1 MTETTSN
8 PTRPNILLITLDQF
22 RAECLSA
29 AGHPLVQTPNLDRLA
44 SQGVRFSQ
52 HYSNCAPCAPARASL
67 LTGLWQ
73 MNHRVTWN
81 GTPLD
86 DRLPMLPR
94 LLRDLGYDPTLFGYT
109 DTGLDPRTLSPGH
122 PGLRNWEEAM
132 PGFSVELMI
141 DETIST
147 WLEWLHEKGYE
158 IPDNPE
164 DIYTP
169 QDVPIPPDRGA
180 TWQPSVYTAEHSE
193 SAFLTERAIS
203 WLRRQASVTTSTGEP
218 RPWCAHLSYL
228 RPHPPYL
235 MSHPFHDLIDPAD
248 VDLPVRHV
256 DPETEMQTHLFL
268 HAAYGIVPSPDSEL
282 DQRQLQATYYA
293 MIAEVDH
300 YVGIL
305 LDELDRL
312 GCADD
317 TLVVLTSDHGEQL
330 GDHWL
335 VEKLGFFDQS
345 YHIPLIIRWPHMTAS
360 AGKVVN
366 AFTENVDILP
376 TILDILG
383 EDPPELCDGFSLKP
397 FLDTQAD
404 GTEFR
409 DDTSP
414 RLWRDAVHFEFDFRD
429 PTTMIAQELLGI
441 RHDQCGIAVLRDR
454 HGKYVHF
461 GGLDPVFFDFNND
474 PGELHNVAND
484 PARASQVL
492 DYAQRLLSLR
502 MQHLDPTLT
511 SHRITSDGIVHRP
524 DPPRAVW
531 AMGTEEATGA

>member
-1 MTETTSN
+1 
-8 PTRPNILLITLDQF
+8 
-22 RAECLSA
+22 
-29 AGHPLVQTPNLDRLA
+29 
-44 SQGVRFSQ
+44 
-52 HYSNCAPCAPARASL
+52 
-67 LTGLWQ
+67 

-94 LLRDLGYDPTLFGYT
+94 LLRELGYDPTLFGYT
-109 DTGLDPRTLSPGH
+109 DTGLDPRTLPPGH

-132 PGFSVELMI
+132 PGFNVELMI

-147 WLEWLHEKGYE
+147 WLEWLQDKGYE

-164 DIYTP
+164 DIYIP
-169 QDVPIPPDRGA
+169 QDIPIPPDRGA
-180 TWQPSVYTAEHSE
+180 TWQPSVYSAEHSE

-203 WLRRQASVTTSTGEP
+203 WLRRQTNTALNGDAQ
-218 RPWCAHLSYL
+218 PWCAHLSYL

-248 VDLPVRHV
+248 VDLPVRHAN
-256 DPETEMQTHLFL
+256 PEIEMQTHLFL
-268 HAAYGIVPSPDSEL
+268 HAAYGIVPSPESEL

-345 YHIPLIIRWPHMTAS
+345 YHIPLIIRWPHMTATP
-360 AGKVVN
+360 GKVVN

-383 EDPPELCDGFSLKP
+383 EDPPEFCDGFSLKP
-397 FLDTQAD
+397 FLDAQTD
-404 GTEFR
+404 GTEFQ
-409 DDTSP
+409 DDAAP
-414 RLWRDAVHFEFDFRD
+414 PLWRDAVHFEFDFRD

-441 RHDQCGIAVLRDR
+441 RHDQCGIAVFRDR

-461 GGLDPVFFDFNND
+461 GGLDPVFFDYDSD

-484 PARASQVL
+484 PARTSQVL
-492 DYAQRLLSLR
+492 DYAQRLISLR
-502 MQHLDPTLT
+502 MQHLDSTLT
-511 SHRITSDGIVHRP
+511 SHRITTNGIVHRP

-531 AMGTEEATGA
+531 AMGTEETADA